1 MGLLK
6 FYDRFPHKTQ
16 TGGGLT
22 IEYIIDEV
30 TVDVEDDDEVI
41 IYVEDDEVIIYVEDD

>member
-6 FYDRFPHKTQ
+6 FFDRFPHKPQ
-16 TGGGLT
+16 AVEGVPENPNGIT

-30 TVDVEDDDEVI
+30 VVYIEDMDEVVV
-41 IYVEDDEVIIYVEDD
+41 YVEGD

>member
-6 FYDRFPHKTQ
+6 FFDRFPHKTQ
-16 TGGGLT
+16 EGGGLT

-30 TVDVEDDDEVI
+30 VVYVEDEDEVI
-41 IYVEDDEVIIYVEDD
+41 VYVESD